1 MDRTIVYPGSVPLDT
16 DVLNLNR
23 NTMIAVG
30 ALIRAVLG
38 TSPVIDGLAVT
49 PTSPPSLAVQ
59 VAPGAIT
66 NFGALDPF
74 AYGSLG
80 ADGTN
85 GLAKMGINISV
96 NIIAVGAPTGL
107 GTSIVSVIEAAFEEA
122 DVNPVALPY
131 YNAAFPSQAWL
142 GPNNTGQAQATQR
155 IQRVKLRAR
164 AGDAA
169 ATGAQTPPDPMAGW
183 YPLAYVTT
191 AHAQTQISDANV
203 AAASDAPFIPFKLQD
218 LRPGFSNLQ
227 AFATSGNFIVPHGV
241 SQVRVRAIGG
251 GGGGGGNTTQ
261 GGGGG
266 GGGGGYAE
274 MIVPVVAGQSVP
286 VTVGAGG
293 TGGANAG
300 GSGAGNNGQPGGT
313 TAFGTAFGAG
323 GGQGGGGSLSGGQ
336 GNSGPGGSGLGGAIN
351 MTGGAGNAG
360 FSVGPNG
367 FGGHGAGA
375 ACGGGGGAASSGLPS
390 AGASPGGGGAGGGG
404 NFAGAPGAAGAVFV
418 EF

>member
-16 DVLNLNR
+16 DILNLNR
-23 NTMIAVG
+23 NTMIALG

-38 TSPVIDGLAVT
+38 TSPVIDGLTVT
-49 PTSPPSLAVQ
+49 PTSPPSLGVQ

-85 GLAKMGINISV
+85 GLTKMGINISV
-96 NIIAVGAPTGL
+96 SVIAVGVPTGV

-131 YNAAFPSQAWL
+131 YNAALPSQAWL

-155 IQRVKLRAR
+155 VQRVNLRTR

-169 ATGAQTPPDPMAGW
+169 ASGAQSPPDPAAGW
-183 YPLAYVTT
+183 FPIAYVTT
-191 AHAQTQISDANV
+191 AHAQTQISDANI
-203 AAASDAPFIPFKLQD
+203 APASDVPSIPFKLQN

-227 AFATSGNFIVPHGV
+227 AFTTSANFTVPQGV

-251 GGGGGGNTTQ
+251 GGGGGF
-261 GGGGG
+261 
-266 GGGGGYAE
+266 AE
-274 MIVPVVAGQSVP
+274 MIVPVSAGQIIP
-286 VTVGAGG
+286 VVVGAGG
-293 TGGANAG
+293 AGGANTGAS
-300 GSGAGNNGQPGGT
+300 SGGNNGYTGGT
-313 TAFGTAFGAG
+313 SAFGTAFGAG

-336 GNSGPGGSGLGGAIN
+336 GNSGPGGSGLGGTIN

-360 FSVGPNG
+360 FSGGPNG

-390 AGASPGGGGAGGGG
+390 AGASPGGGGAGAGG
-404 NFAGAPGAAGAVFV
+404 NFTGAPGASGAVFV